1 MTHRDIALLLA
12 EAADEA
18 EIGIAPTQAVLRGG
32 RRRRARRWA
41 VATAT
46 ALVIAG
52 SSGAL
57 AVAGLPGGDGGGSRE
72 VAVAPSVSADL
83 LKPRSTALAVGRD
96 EGKNWSVMLEL
107 WAPPQNEKEARAQLA
122 AMEEFGMRPDGVER
136 ASELIGRTTYFV
148 GRAVEGAYGEI
159 EQGAFGGKPAVV
171 LSETAVPLEP
181 DTDGPARLVV
191 GRLAKYDAGVICTW
205 QDGTTT
211 DLRRNKHGSD
221 GTAITS
227 VEGSPADWFVCLAPE
242 DTAYES
248 VGHIVPPLPRGAQ
261 KP

>member
-159 EQGAFGGKPAVV
+159 EQGALGDKSAESG
-171 LSETAVPLEP
+171 SERAVPLEP

-191 GRLAKYDAGVICTW
+191 GRLAKWDAAVMCMW
-205 QDGTTT
+205 QNGTSTN
-211 DLRRNKHGSD
+211 LREDRPGSN
-221 GTAITS
+221 GSAITS
-227 VEGSPADWFVCLAPE
+227 VEGSPADWFVCLAPKG
-242 DTAYES
+242 TSYKS
-248 VGHIVPPLPRGAQ
+248 VGYSLPALPPGAQ
-261 KP
+261 G